1 MENWHK
7 SMASV
12 YPPRLE
18 HNSCHT
24 ETTYCWQDLCSR
36 RGGYTDAIDLC
47 QFSIQTMFMSMNQIS
62 DPMRSYD
69 LCPQKF
75 LKRCVNEYRRNH
87 MVNSQMNQMKTTN
100 QYCLPKES
108 GPPYHNQVYL
118 KAVINSLLRIP
129 MNSAPKYAG
138 CGTTNP
144 YIPLYCQTFLPSSES
159 IWGAAGCIVWAI
171 LVGNGPVW
179 LLPKRTGHTKHTSAP
194 LIASRYVRK
203 ASRYTGIDALV
214 VPQPAS
220 IVARFM

>member
-1 MENWHK
+1 
-7 SMASV
+7 MAKVNARRQTKRDQQYVVSV
-12 YPPRLE
+12 
-18 HNSCHT
+18 
-24 ETTYCWQDLCSR
+24 WQDLCSR

-87 MVNSQMNQMKTTN
+87 KVISQMNQMKTTN
-100 QYCLPKES
+100 PYCLPKAF

-129 MNSAPKYAG
+129 MNSAPKCAG

-144 YIPLYCQTFLPSSES
+144 YNPLYCQTFRPSSGS
-159 IWGAAGCIVWAI
+159 VWGAAVCSVLAI
-171 LVGNGPVW
+171 LVGIGSVW
-179 LLPKRTGHTKHTSAP
+179 LPPKRSWQTQHNRFGHRSSYYKCRKIFIYFYVNF
-194 LIASRYVRK
+194 LRIAS
-203 ASRYTGIDALV
+203 S
-214 VPQPAS
+214 
-220 IVARFM
+220 